1 MSLRRRLVLVSITL
15 VAVALV
21 AADLAAYVALRSFL
35 MDRAATDLVAAS
47 APVYKT
53 FGNPQ
58 PDATGT
64 TAALASGRVAEASY
78 MIFDASGQALS
89 QLPASRFGKPA
100 LALPSLPALEKL
112 PVNPLVTPATTKLT
126 TVILPDIGGGFE
138 YAVAAFQ
145 TANGETV
152 VVGLPLL
159 DVDATLA
166 QLTAIEAVVTVGVIV
181 LMAIAGTWLVG
192 LGLRPLSRMEQAAAE
207 IAAGDLSRRVE
218 PAEPRT
224 EIGRL
229 GLALNRMMSA
239 IEDAFAARQASEDR
253 LRQLVTDASHELR
266 TPLTSIR
273 GYAELFR
280 RGADRRPADLGRAMA
295 AIEAEAERMTVLV
308 DDLLLLARLDE
319 APPRGAE
326 TVDLVSV
333 AREAVDAARAVE
345 PDRPIELR
353 TPRTADVVADGD
365 RLRQVVDNLLA
376 NVRVH
381 TPAGSPAEVSVD
393 ANGEWVT
400 LEVIDAGPG
409 VPMDARAHVFDRF
422 YRADPSRSRDS
433 GGSGLGLA
441 IVASIAGVYGGDVG
455 LESRA
460 GGGARFIV
468 RLPAAAPTNIKPKT
482 LNDPPNVVVE
492 SKPAT

>member
-35 MDRAATDLVAAS
+35 MNRADTDLVSAS

-53 FGNPQ
+53 FGHPQ
-58 PDATGT
+58 PDATAT
-64 TAALASGRVAEASY
+64 AAALASGRVAEASY

-89 QLPASRFGKPA
+89 QLPASRLGKPA

-112 PVNPLVTPATTKLT
+112 PVNPLVTPVATKLM
-126 TVILPDIGGGFE
+126 TVILPDIGGDFE
-138 YAVAAFQ
+138 YDVAAFQ
-145 TANGETV
+145 TANGETI

-159 DVDATLA
+159 DVEATLA
-166 QLTAIEAVVTVGVIV
+166 QLTEIEAVVTVGVIV
-181 LMAIAGTWLVG
+181 LMAIAGTSLVR

-218 PAEPRT
+218 PADPRS
-224 EIGRL
+224 EVGRL

-239 IEDAFAARQASEDR
+239 IQDAFAARQASEDR

-280 RGADRRPADLGRAMA
+280 RGADRRPADLRRAMA
-295 AIEAEAERMTVLV
+295 GIEAEAERMAVMV

-319 APPRGAE
+319 TQTRGAE
-326 TVDLVSV
+326 KVDLVLV

-345 PDRPIELR
+345 PDRPIGLR

-381 TPAGSPAEVSVD
+381 TPARSPAEVSVD
-393 ANGEWVT
+393 VNGEWVT

-409 VPMDARAHVFDRF
+409 VPVDARAHVFERF

-441 IVASIAGVYGGDVG
+441 IVASITSAYGGEVG

-468 RLPAAAPTNIKPKT
+468 RLPAVGPTNAEPRT
-482 LNDPPNVVVE
+482 PNDPPTAVTE
-492 SKPAT
+492 SKLAT